1 MTKAMNSMVLKL
13 GWIGL
18 MLMLSA
24 GAAKAAEAIAT
35 IKTLKGE
42 VSVVRGTTTV
52 PAKAGMRLEVAD
64 KLVTEA
70 GSAVGIAMQDATLI
84 SLGAKSATQ
93 LNEFRYDPVSR
104 DGNMLVSVLK
114 GSMRFVTG
122 LLGKHDPKA
131 VGIRTPTATIGIR
144 GTDFIVSVEDKE

>member
-1 MTKAMNSMVLKL
+1 MNATLHKMC
-13 GWIGL
+13 WAGL
-18 MLMLSA
+18 MMLLPVGIA
-24 GAAKAAEAIAT
+24 NADEAIGT
-35 IKTLKGE
+35 IKTLRGE
-42 VSVVRGTTTV
+42 VNVVRGATMI
-52 PAKAGMRLEVAD
+52 PATAGMRLMEAD
-64 KLVTEA
+64 KVVTGA
-70 GSAVGIAMQDATLI
+70 NSAVGVAMQDDTLL

-122 LLGKHDPKA
+122 LLGKQHPAA

-144 GTDFIVSVEDKE
+144 GTDFIVAVEDKE

>member
-1 MTKAMNSMVLKL
+1 MNATILKFCL
-13 GWIGL
+13 AGL
-18 MLMLSA
+18 MLLTVGVA
-24 GAAKAAEAIAT
+24 NADETIGT

-42 VSVVRGTTTV
+42 VIVTRGSATLPTT
-52 PAKAGMRLEVAD
+52 AGMRLMAAD
-64 KLVTEA
+64 KVVTGA
-70 GSAVGIAMQDATLI
+70 SSSVGIAMQDSTLI

-93 LNEFRYDPVSR
+93 LNEFRYDPVTR

-114 GSMRFVTG
+114 GSLRFVTG
-122 LLGKHDPKA
+122 LLGKHNPKA